1 MLLSL
6 MLGVYNR
13 QRFWGRRTELAQQM
27 AKLAR
32 RLSDRQ
38 TGLLRP
44 NRLSLGISP
53 VYLPVN
59 TLSWPQWTDEIV
71 RLKREI
77 SDDIR

>member
-1 MLLSL
+1 MVVEFGA
-6 MLGVYNR
+6 GVYNR
-13 QRFWGRRTELAQQM
+13 QRFWCRRTELAQQM

-59 TLSWPQWTDEIV
+59 TLSMAAVD
-71 RLKREI
+71 RRNRALKEG
-77 SDDIR
+77 DLG